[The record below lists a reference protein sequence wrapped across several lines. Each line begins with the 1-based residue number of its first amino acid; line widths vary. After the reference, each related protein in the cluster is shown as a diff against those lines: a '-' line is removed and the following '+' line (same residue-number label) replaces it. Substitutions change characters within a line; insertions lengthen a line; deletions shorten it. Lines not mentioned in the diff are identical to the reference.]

1 VQKLMKVGR
10 VGALQTC
17 TTTVIDTFT
26 LMSNRP
32 NAKTA
37 PVVIAIATGTILNPL
52 DATMLAVALP
62 AIHVHFG
69 ASMADGS
76 WLVSGFFLASAASQA
91 LMGKLADRL
100 GPRAVFRA
108 GMLVIA
114 ISCAIAPFCPS
125 LGWLVAARIV
135 QALGT
140 STAFPAGMSVIRE
153 HLRHDDGSLPVKAMG
168 VVTTVNTLSAAI
180 GPLIGGILI
189 TSAGWAAT
197 FLANIPVALLALIL
211 AERWLPEDR
220 IHHVNRQTKVLV
232 GGLDLI
238 GALLY
243 TVPVVAL
250 LLALLNFGTTTG
262 WCCLILVVP
271 LAAVFIVWEC
281 RTDNGFMDISLL
293 RARPGLLLIFTQY
306 GLANLAYY
314 GLLFAL
320 PAWLQITRCES
331 PTIAGSVLFPIASC
345 SAAVTPLA
353 ANWIHRRGP
362 LPTLFTASVMLI
374 VGGTAMFT
382 VTPTTPLVLIAV
394 IGLLIGIA
402 NNPTTLGLQAVLYS
416 QIPRSQTGTLS
427 GIFQSFRYVGAIMST
442 ALLGNAFNDNSGENG
457 LLATAVVVLGIGIT
471 TTIMNGNTRK
481 SFKAPGRDLA

>member
-1 VQKLMKVGR
+1 MTRRGVWLNRHGPSIGR
-10 VGALQTC
+10 TRLDGPRHLTE
-17 TTTVIDTFT
+17 TIHPT
-26 LMSNRP
+26 
-32 NAKTA
+32 KTA

-62 AIHVHFG
+62 AIRAHFE
-69 ASMADGS
+69 ASMAAAS

-91 LMGKLADRL
+91 LMGRLADRL

-114 ISCAIAPFCPS
+114 FSCAIAPFCPS
-125 LGWLVAARIV
+125 LGWLVAVRIV

-140 STAFPAGMSVIRE
+140 STAFPAGMSIIRE

-180 GPLIGGILI
+180 GPLIGGILVA
-189 TSAGWAAT
+189 SVGWAAT
-197 FLANIPVALLALIL
+197 FLVNIPVALLALIL
-211 AERWLPEDR
+211 AGRWLPEDR
-220 IHHVNRQTKVLV
+220 IDDVKRQTRGLAS
-232 GGLDLI
+232 GLDLV

-243 TVPVVAL
+243 TVPVLALLVAL
-250 LLALLNFGTTTG
+250 LNLGTTIS
-262 WCCLILVVP
+262 WCCLILVLPAV
-271 LAAVFIVWEC
+271 AVFVAWEY
-281 RTDNGFMDISLL
+281 RTDNGFMDIALL

-320 PAWLQITRCES
+320 PAWLQIIRGAS
-331 PTIAGSVLFPIASC
+331 PTVAGSVLFPIAAC
-345 SAAVTPLA
+345 SAAATPLA
-353 ANWIHRRGP
+353 ANWIHRYGP

-374 VGGTAMFT
+374 VGSTAMFT
-382 VTPTTPLVLIAV
+382 ITPTTPLVLIAL

-416 QIPRSQTGTLS
+416 QIPRTQTGTLS
-427 GIFQSFRYVGAIMST
+427 GVFQSFRYIGAIMST
-442 ALLGNAFNDNSGENG
+442 VLLGDAFNESSGDNG
-457 LLATAVVVLGIGIT
+457 LLATAVVVLSIGIT
-471 TTIMNGNTRK
+471 TTMMNGYTRK
-481 SFKAPGRDLA
+481 NLRTTQ